1 MTLLDRPSPEVRAQH
16 QGVAA
21 RSRLRLAV
29 TVVGL
34 AVVLLAIPLVLSS
47 YWVFLCAQVLV
58 YGVATQGLN
67 ILYGRTGQLS
77 LAHATFLG
85 GGAYTTYVTITH
97 GYSPFVALIV
107 VWVVSLVA
115 GLVVAV
121 PTLRLSGLRL
131 ALVTLSFGE
140 LFQWVIVHTT
150 KVTGG
155 TQGTP
160 VDSIVAGSIDT
171 AQPVWAYALALIF
184 AVPATV
190 LAIQLGRT
198 QLGRGMLAV
207 RDSELAAAS
216 AGVAIARTKVIA
228 FVTAALFAGTAGW
241 LFAFTSG
248 FLAPTVFDLFASVYF
263 LVAVILGGAGSVLGS
278 WLGAAYIVLIPQ
290 FFSQLGHPNLY
301 SLVGGAIL
309 VVVALLVPHGMAGV
323 LTGLA
328 RRLGLGRAATT

>member
-1 MTLLDRPSPEVRAQH
+1 MTIADPVQSQVAA
-16 QGVAA
+16 GVAA
-21 RSRLRLAV
+21 RPGPARNRQLLLLLVLA
-29 TVVGL
+29 
-34 AVVLLAIPLVLSS
+34 AVLVAIPLVLSE

-58 YGVATQGLN
+58 YGVAVQGLN

-85 GGAYTTYVTITH
+85 GGAYTTYVVITH
-97 GYSPFVALIV
+97 GYSPTVALAA

-131 ALVTLSFGE
+131 ALVTLAFGE

-150 KVTGG
+150 ETTGG

-171 AQPVWAYALALIF
+171 AEPLWAYVLALCF

-190 LAIQLGRT
+190 LALQLART

-207 RDSELAAAS
+207 RESELAAAS
-216 AGVAIARTKVIA
+216 AGVAIAKTKVIA
-228 FVTAALFAGTAGW
+228 FVAAALFAGTAGW
-241 LFAFTSG
+241 LYAFTSG
-248 FLAPTVFDLFASVYF
+248 FLAPTDFDLFASVYL
-263 LVAVILGGAGSVLGS
+263 LVAVVLGGSGSVLGS
-278 WLGAAYIVLIPQ
+278 WLGAAYIVMVPQ
-290 FFSQLGHPNLY
+290 LFNQLGYPNLY
-301 SLVGGAIL
+301 SLVGGAVLI
-309 VVVALLVPHGMAGV
+309 VVALLVPN
-323 LTGLA
+323 GLA
-328 RRLGLGRAATT
+328 GLLSRAGKRLTPTRAGR